1 MERAPR
7 SSSAPFHGSSAVA
20 PSVVWRGL
28 RSSSD
33 LCAPSWRRE
42 MKTLSSPVITLLKH
56 MLSATGQSG
65 SLQDRCTFSG
75 AGQGLRSAAQ
85 TWVAE
90 SKAHTM
96 LTIDPGSL
104 SMSYERIDTAP
115 LSCGG
120 AIGTSIGM
128 EGSGLTGRSRTCVQ
142 THAPTQRQSRGT

>member
-1 MERAPR
+1 M
-7 SSSAPFHGSSAVA
+7 
-20 PSVVWRGL
+20 
-28 RSSSD
+28 
-33 LCAPSWRRE
+33 CALLALE

-85 TWVAE
+85 TWVLE
-90 SKAHTM
+90 SKAHTITM

-120 AIGTSIGM
+120 A
-128 EGSGLTGRSRTCVQ
+128 RSER
-142 THAPTQRQSRGT
+142 ALAWRGQA

>member
-1 MERAPR
+1 MTCVRP
-7 SSSAPFHGSSAVA
+7 PGV
-20 PSVVWRGL
+20 
-28 RSSSD
+28 
-33 LCAPSWRRE
+33 E

-85 TWVAE
+85 TWVPE
-90 SKAHTM
+90 SKAHTITM

-104 SMSYERIDTAP
+104 SMSYERIDTVI
-115 LSCGG
+115 LRGRT
-120 AIGTSIGM
+120 IGTSIGM